1 MDRTDLQKRVGLHNA
16 SQIAIG
22 LALVPGSIAL
32 WIASF
37 WTARIL
43 FAVSA
48 FALGFSVWRISFY
61 VALAFLV
68 LLAVEGVRYGK
79 PLFDLREYTKSAYYD
94 NFIMQSESGR
104 ALNWLAGSPMG
115 IAYLVS
121 QALFCAPRTAV
132 HAVRAFRS
140 LVPRDEAT
148 VAEAAKVLTE
158 LEGRREWVPASRYSH
173 HGAALMLLDRLRL
186 IWVKI
191 ESGETQIRYPAGMPK
206 SV

>member
-1 MDRTDLQKRVGLHNA
+1 MDQIDLQKRVSLHNGGR
-16 SQIAIG
+16 IAMG
-22 LALVPGSIAL
+22 LLLVPGSMAL

-37 WTARIL
+37 WTVRIL
-43 FAVSA
+43 VAFPLFAFGVP
-48 FALGFSVWRISFY
+48 FWRISSY

-79 PLFDLREYTKSAYYD
+79 PLFDLQEYTKSAYYD
-94 NFIMQSESGR
+94 NSIMQSQSGR
-104 ALNWLAGSPMG
+104 ALSWYAGHPPG

-148 VAEAAKVLTE
+148 VAEAAKILTE
-158 LEGRREWVPASRYSH
+158 LKARREWVPASRYSNR
-173 HGAALMLLDRLRL
+173 GAALMLLDRMRL
-186 IWVKI
+186 IWVDI
-191 ESGETQIRYPAGMPK
+191 ESGETRIRYPAGMD
-206 SV
+206 